1 MEQDISFI
9 NNNGVVLRGNPFL
22 LAGFIVQSRNDDTI
36 NTPLPKPRIFATR
49 GTLPRKNV
57 KKIVQNQQKIR
68 RRGLGDSPRQTGD
81 SGMVFAHKGHVKG
94 FCEEA
99 KRRQKFAKTLFCA
112 YLAPRNI
119 NINS

>member
-1 MEQDISFI
+1 MEATSLY
-9 NNNGVVLRGNPFL
+9 VLWIW
-22 LAGFIVQSRNDDTI
+22 IVIENI
-36 NTPLPKPRIFATR
+36 TPPHKPLIFATR

-57 KKIVQNQQKIR
+57 KKIVWNQQKIR
-68 RRGLGDSPRQTGD
+68 SRGLGDSPRQTGD
-81 SGMVFAHKGHVKG
+81 SGMVFAHKGLVKG
-94 FCEEA
+94 FCEGV

>member
-1 MEQDISFI
+1 MKTVELLPGSV
-9 NNNGVVLRGNPFL
+9 GSNP
-22 LAGFIVQSRNDDTI
+22 
-36 NTPLPKPRIFATR
+36 
-49 GTLPRKNV
+49 TLSVFPSGIKTVKKV

-68 RRGLGDSPRQTGD
+68 RWALGDSPRQTGD
-81 SGMVFAHKGHVKG
+81 SGMVFAHKGLVKG

>member
-1 MEQDISFI
+1 MGLSCGATLFFV
-9 NNNGVVLRGNPFL
+9 GGNYSAEPQL
-22 LAGFIVQSRNDDTI
+22 LYNKYS
-36 NTPLPKPRIFATR
+36 LPKPLIFATR
-49 GTLPRKNV
+49 GAVRRKKV

-81 SGMVFAHKGHVKG
+81 SGMVFAHKGLVKG